1 MLQTGCNFG
10 LCYFIT
16 VWQSEAA
23 GRSDIRCSCGDVANE
38 TIAANKG
45 KCVILAGLTEI
56 LANQKD

>member
-10 LCYFIT
+10 LYHFIR

-45 KCVILAGLTEI
+45 KYVILAGLIEI
-56 LANQKD
+56 